1 MINIS
6 VRLTIPVEI
15 CLYSANQNGRYA
27 INKLLAS
34 PPYML
39 KFLSLFGLSKRKFC
53 GYTLHCF
60 FKKISNSRKNWIFS
74 KGFRN

>member
-15 CLYSANQNGRYA
+15 YLYSANQNGQYA

-53 GYTLHCF
+53 GYCF
-60 FKKISNSRKNWIFS
+60 FKKIFNSRKNWIFS